1 MPSMDATAPE
11 VSDPHGDR
19 QAQPEAAHPY
29 IAASSTRELL
39 ALYGSILTVLRER
52 GITRSENSPVGDY
65 AEHLASIAFGLRLV
79 NNSSIGY
86 DGVDVE
92 GVRYQ
97 VKSRRI
103 TSRNPSRQLST
114 IRGLAADGD
123 PFNLLLGILFDGGF
137 AVWRA
142 ALVPISVVRL
152 RAKRQEHVNGWRLML
167 TEPVWALPGVIDV
180 TERVRAAAE
189 GEGWSS

>member
-1 MPSMDATAPE
+1 MESTSPE
-11 VSDPHGDR
+11 VGEGHVGV
-19 QAQPEAAHPY
+19 QAPPEAVDPRL
-29 IAASSTRELL
+29 AASSTSELL

-65 AEHLASIAFGLRLV
+65 AEHLASVAFGLTLV

-86 DGVDVE
+86 DGVDAD

-103 TSRNPSRQLST
+103 TRRNPSRQLST

-123 PFNLLLGILFDGGF
+123 SFDVLLGILFDGKF

-167 TEPVWALPGVIDV
+167 TEPVWALPGVTDV
-180 TERVRAAAE
+180 TGRVRAAAE
-189 GEGWSS
+189 GEG